1 MEFKS
6 SEIIKRYDKP
16 ILTYNDVPYF
26 SNSTLDFIFAL
37 RQIPSTIGASDAR
50 VFQPGQEQAC
60 ARG

>member
-16 ILTYNDVPYF
+16 IITYSDVPYF
-26 SNSTLDFIFAL
+26 SNSTLDFMFAL

>member
-16 ILTYNDVPYF
+16 ILIYNDVPYF
-26 SNSTLDFIFAL
+26 SNSTLDFMFAL

>member
-6 SEIIKRYDKP
+6 SEIIKRYDTP
-16 ILTYNDVPYF
+16 IITYNDVPYF
-26 SNSTLDFIFAL
+26 SNSTLDFMFAL

-50 VFQPGQEQAC
+50 VFQLGQEQAC

>member
-1 MEFKS
+1 MKFKS

-16 ILTYNDVPYF
+16 ILIYNDVPYF

-37 RQIPSTIGASDAR
+37 RQTPSTIGASDAR
-50 VFQPGQEQAC
+50 VFQLGQEQAC

>member
-26 SNSTLDFIFAL
+26 SNSTFDFMFAL

-50 VFQPGQEQAC
+50 VFQPGQ
-60 ARG
+60 G

>member
-16 ILTYNDVPYF
+16 IITYSDVPYF
-26 SNSTLDFIFAL
+26 SNSTLDFMFAL

-50 VFQPGQEQAC
+50 VFQPGQEQAF

>member
-6 SEIIKRYDKP
+6 SEIIKRYDKS

>member
-16 ILTYNDVPYF
+16 IITYNNVPYF
-26 SNSTLDFIFAL
+26 LNSTLDFMFAL
-37 RQIPSTIGASDAR
+37 RQIPSTIGASDAC